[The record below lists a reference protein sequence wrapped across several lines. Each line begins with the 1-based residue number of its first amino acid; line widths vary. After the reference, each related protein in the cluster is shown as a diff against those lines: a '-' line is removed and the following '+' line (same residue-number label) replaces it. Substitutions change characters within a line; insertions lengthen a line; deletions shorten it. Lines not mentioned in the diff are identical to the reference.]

1 MENPTGGNG
10 SLETMGAADTFTDGR
25 TDGKFSAEDRGGGAV
40 PTGDGT
46 EVTDTQALVLAAAPG
61 PTLLVSATQA
71 RPGDRHPAFVYLARL
86 APGSR
91 RTMGE
96 ALTAMTDRLS
106 AGRCDLWT
114 LAWHELRY
122 QHTAALRSL
131 LAEQYAPA
139 TVNKMLAAL
148 RGTLKECW
156 RLGLVPAEDYHRAVD
171 LPAVRGSVLP
181 RGRALSAGELR
192 ALLAACAGDRTS
204 AGTKDRTSA
213 GARDGALIATLY
225 GAGLRRSEAV
235 ALEVRD
241 YDKETGAITV
251 RSGKGRKDRIAY
263 APAGCRAALT
273 TWISVLE
280 TRRAALTG
288 GDADS
293 NGGTDRNGEGPLFVA
308 IGKSGRLGSKALS
321 DQAVLYI
328 LRKKGQEAGLAAFSP
343 HDLRRTF
350 IGDLLDAGADIS
362 TVQQMAGHAS
372 VQTTARYDRRGEGAK
387 RKAAELLHVPFREG

>member
-1 MENPTGGNG
+1 MNTKSEVRVELSEADFIDAEFIAVESAATESVDEAPEAETFPLIALEPQPT
-10 SLETMGAADTFTDGR
+10 AAL
-25 TDGKFSAEDRGGGAV
+25 SVIEA
-40 PTGDGT
+40 
-46 EVTDTQALVLAAAPG
+46 QA
-61 PTLLVSATQA
+61 S
-71 RPGDRHPAFVYLARL
+71 DSHPALVYLARL

-91 RTMGE
+91 RTMSE
-96 ALTAMTDRLS
+96 ALTVIAGKVS
-106 AGRCDLWT
+106 AGHSTLWT

-122 QHTAALRSL
+122 QHTVALRSV

-156 RLGLVPAEDYHRAVD
+156 RLGLVSAEDFHRAAD

-192 ALLAACAGDRTS
+192 ALLQICAQDRAT
-204 AGTKDRTSA
+204 AGR
-213 GARDGALIATLY
+213 RDGALVATLY

-241 YDKETGAITV
+241 YGVETGALTV
-251 RSGKGRKDRIAY
+251 RSGKGRKDRMAY
-263 APAGCRAALT
+263 APSGCRAALEA
-273 TWISVLE
+273 WLSARGPE
-280 TRRAALTG
+280 A
-288 GDADS
+288 
-293 NGGTDRNGEGPLFVA
+293 GPLFVPINKA
-308 IGKSGRLGSKALS
+308 GKLALRVMS

-328 LRKKGQEAGLAAFSP
+328 LRRRAREGGLAAFSP

-350 IGDLLDAGADIS
+350 IGDLLDAGADIA

-372 VQTTARYDRRGEGAK
+372 VQTTARYDRRGEGVKK
-387 RKAAELLHVPFREG
+387 RAAELLHVPFSS

>member
-1 MENPTGGNG
+1 MNTESEITAPFA
-10 SLETMGAADTFTDGR
+10 EAEFIDAEFTAFTASD
-25 TDGKFSAEDRGGGAV
+25 AGAV
-40 PTGDGT
+40 ENGG
-46 EVTDTQALVLAAAPG
+46 VTPEPENYPLIVLEPQSSTALSVIASQASDT
-61 PTLLVSATQA
+61 
-71 RPGDRHPAFVYLARL
+71 HPALVYLARL

-91 RTMGE
+91 RTMSE
-96 ALTAMTDRLS
+96 ALTVI
-106 AGRCDLWT
+106 AGKVSGGRSTLWT

-156 RLGLVPAEDYHRAVD
+156 RLGLVTAEDFHRAAD

-192 ALLAACAGDRTS
+192 ALLLICGQDRTT
-204 AGTKDRTSA
+204 AGR
-213 GARDGALIATLY
+213 RDGALVATLY
-225 GAGLRRSEAV
+225 GVGLRRSEAV

-241 YDKETGAITV
+241 YSVETGALTV
-251 RSGKGRKDRIAY
+251 RSGKGRKDRMAY
-263 APAGCRAALT
+263 APSGCRAALEA
-273 TWISVLE
+273 WLGARGLE
-280 TRRAALTG
+280 A
-288 GDADS
+288 
-293 NGGTDRNGEGPLFVA
+293 GPLFMPINKA
-308 IGKSGRLGSKALS
+308 GKLAPRVMSN
-321 DQAVLYI
+321 QAVLYI
-328 LRKKGQEAGLAAFSP
+328 LRKRAREAGLAAFSP

-372 VQTTARYDRRGEGAK
+372 VQTTARYDRRGEGVK
-387 RKAAELLHVPFREG
+387 KKAAELLHVPYNSG

>member
-1 MENPTGGNG
+1 MNAKSTQPTEIVETEAIETDFIDAEFSDADFINAEFRAVENGDDAPEPQTFPLIALTPPPSA
-10 SLETMGAADTFTDGR
+10 SL
-25 TDGKFSAEDRGGGAV
+25 S
-40 PTGDGT
+40 
-46 EVTDTQALVLAAAPG
+46 
-61 PTLLVSATQA
+61 VSEP
-71 RPGDRHPAFVYLARL
+71 RPGDNHPALVYLERL

-91 RTMGE
+91 RTMSE
-96 ALTAMTDRLS
+96 ALSVIAGKVS
-106 AGRCDLWT
+106 ANRSTLWT

-156 RLGLVPAEDYHRAVD
+156 RLGLVSAEDFHRAAD

-192 ALLAACAGDRTS
+192 ALLQICAQDETT
-204 AGTKDRTSA
+204 AGR
-213 GARDGALIATLY
+213 RDGALVATLY

-241 YDKETGAITV
+241 YVVETGALTV
-251 RSGKGRKDRIAY
+251 RSGKGRKDRMAY
-263 APAGCRAALT
+263 APSGCRAALEA
-273 TWISVLE
+273 WLGA
-280 TRRAALTG
+280 R
-288 GDADS
+288 
-293 NGGTDRNGEGPLFVA
+293 GTDAGPLFVP
-308 IGKSGRLGSKALS
+308 INKSGKLTLRVMS

-328 LRKKGQEAGLAAFSP
+328 LRKRAREAGLAAFSP

-350 IGDLLDAGADIS
+350 IGDLLDAGADIA
-362 TVQQMAGHAS
+362 TVQQMAGHAN
-372 VQTTARYDRRGEGAK
+372 VQTTARYDRRGEGVK
-387 RKAAELLHVPFREG
+387 KKAAELLHVPFGG

>member
-1 MENPTGGNG
+1 MAISEQEHALQSREDNALLESLIYKEGNEG
-10 SLETMGAADTFTDGR
+10 FHDQSSDH
-25 TDGKFSAEDRGGGAV
+25 
-40 PTGDGT
+40 
-46 EVTDTQALVLAAAPG
+46 ALVAPPGNAPVLLAS
-61 PTLLVSATQA
+61 SATLPSPEQHS
-71 RPGDRHPAFVYLARL
+71 DRHPALVYLARL

-96 ALTAMTDRLS
+96 ALTIIAMRVS
-106 AGRCDLWT
+106 GNQRDLWS

-131 LAEQYAPA
+131 LSESYAPA

-156 RLGLVPAEDYHRAVD
+156 RLGLMDAEEYHRAAD
-171 LPAVRGSVLP
+171 LPSVRGSVLP

-192 ALLAACAGDRTS
+192 TLLAVCGADRTL
-204 AGTKDRTSA
+204 G

-235 ALEVRD
+235 ALAVKD
-241 YDKETGAITV
+241 YNAETGALTV

-263 APAGCRAALT
+263 APSGCRAAIEAWLP
-273 TWISVLE
+273 LRGQE
-280 TRRAALTG
+280 EGALFLPV
-288 GDADS
+288 S
-293 NGGTDRNGEGPLFVA
+293 
-308 IGKSGRLGSKALS
+308 KSGKTAERALS

-328 LRKKGQEAGLAAFSP
+328 IRKRARKAGLASFSP

-362 TVQQMAGHAS
+362 TVQQMAGHAN
-372 VQTTARYDRRGEGAK
+372 VQTTARYDRRGEGVK
-387 RKAAELLHVPFREG
+387 KKAAELLHVPYQH

>member
-1 MENPTGGNG
+1 MVILDT
-10 SLETMGAADTFTDGR
+10 ETSRFVPEYGMTDSRDEKGRMDGMRAIAVGASAPEAEEARFRDADAG
-25 TDGKFSAEDRGGGAV
+25 EVGGGARALAVRAKLPAPLV
-40 PTGDGT
+40 P
-46 EVTDTQALVLAAAPG
+46 AG
-61 PTLLVSATQA
+61 PA
-71 RPGDRHPAFVYLARL
+71 RPGDSHPALVYLARL

-96 ALTAMTDRLS
+96 ALHAMADRLS
-106 AGRCDLWT
+106 GGRCDLWT

-156 RLGLVPAEDYHRAVD
+156 RLGLVPAEDYHRAAD

-192 ALLAACAGDRTS
+192 ALLAACAGDRT
-204 AGTKDRTSA
+204 AA
-213 GARDGALIATLY
+213 GARDGALVATLY

-241 YDKETGAITV
+241 YDAETGALTV

-273 TWISVLE
+273 AWLGPRGPAGRPTGRG
-280 TRRAALTG
+280 RR
-288 GDADS
+288 
-293 NGGTDRNGEGPLFVA
+293 
-308 IGKSGRLGSKALS
+308 
-321 DQAVLYI
+321 
-328 LRKKGQEAGLAAFSP
+328 
-343 HDLRRTF
+343 RRE
-350 IGDLLDAGADIS
+350 
-362 TVQQMAGHAS
+362 
-372 VQTTARYDRRGEGAK
+372 RRGARCSCRSARAGGWPPG
-387 RKAAELLHVPFREG
+387 R

>member
-1 MENPTGGNG
+1 MDEILGGNG
-10 SLETMGAADTFTDGR
+10 VMGGNGAMDTPADGR
-25 TDGKFSAEDRGGGAV
+25 TDGKT
-40 PTGDGT
+40 P
-46 EVTDTQALVLAAAPG
+46 AAAEEAQFREGVGDVGEVRALAVIAQSPAPRVAAG
-61 PTLLVSATQA
+61 QA
-71 RPGDRHPAFVYLARL
+71 PPGDRHPALVYLARL

-96 ALTAMTDRLS
+96 ALHAMAGRLS

-156 RLGLVPAEDYHRAVD
+156 RLGLVSAEDYHRAAD
-171 LPAVRGSVLP
+171 IPAVRGSVLP
-181 RGRALSAGELR
+181 RGRALSSGELR
-192 ALLAACAGDRTS
+192 ALLAACAGDRT
-204 AGTKDRTSA
+204 AA
-213 GARDGALIATLY
+213 GARDGALVATLY

-241 YDKETGAITV
+241 YDRETGALTV
-251 RSGKGRKDRIAY
+251 RSGKGRKERIAY
-263 APAGCRAALT
+263 APSGCRAAL
-273 TWISVLE
+273 
-280 TRRAALTG
+280 AAWLGLRG
-288 GDADS
+288 GDPAS
-293 NGGTDRNGEGPLFVA
+293 PLFVP
-308 IGKSGRLGSKALS
+308 IGKSGRLGLKALC
-321 DQAVLYI
+321 DQAVLYV
-328 LRKKGQEAGLAAFSP
+328 LRKKGAEAGLAAFSP

>member
-1 MENPTGGNG
+1 MDAEGKV
-10 SLETMGAADTFTDGR
+10 TDIR
-25 TDGKFSAEDRGGGAV
+25 TDGKSDLEGSGAEDRVGAV
-40 PTGDGT
+40 PTGGGAAGT
-46 EVTDTQALVLAAAPG
+46 ETQALVVATAPG
-61 PTLLVSATQA
+61 PTPLAAAGPAQ
-71 RPGDRHPAFVYLARL
+71 PGDRHPALVYLARL

-96 ALTAMTDRLS
+96 ALHTMADRLS

-114 LAWHELRY
+114 LAWHEIRY

-131 LAEQYAPA
+131 LTEQYAPA

-192 ALLAACAGDRTS
+192 ALLAACSRDRT
-204 AGTKDRTSA
+204 AT
-213 GARDGALIATLY
+213 GARDGALVATLY

-235 ALEVRD
+235 GLGVRD
-241 YDKETGAITV
+241 YDAETGAITV

-273 TWISVLE
+273 AWISVLGTKRGE
-280 TRRAALTG
+280 TKGAGDTG
-288 GDADS
+288 G
-293 NGGTDRNGEGPLFVA
+293 
-308 IGKSGRLGSKALS
+308 
-321 DQAVLYI
+321 
-328 LRKKGQEAGLAAFSP
+328 
-343 HDLRRTF
+343 
-350 IGDLLDAGADIS
+350 
-362 TVQQMAGHAS
+362 
-372 VQTTARYDRRGEGAK
+372 RG
-387 RKAAELLHVPFREG
+387 

>member
-1 MENPTGGNG
+1 MENMGN
-10 SLETMGAADTFTDGR
+10 EKID
-25 TDGKFSAEDRGGGAV
+25 AEDDIPAEMVEAEFIDTEFLDAESVAAGSVAV
-40 PTGDGT
+40 ENSGDALEPKT
-46 EVTDTQALVLAAAPG
+46 YPLIALAPQPSAAMSIMESQA
-61 PTLLVSATQA
+61 S
-71 RPGDRHPAFVYLARL
+71 DHHPALVYLARL

-91 RTMGE
+91 RTMSE
-96 ALTAMTDRLS
+96 ALTVIAGKVS

-114 LAWHELRY
+114 LAWQELRY
-122 QHTAALRSL
+122 QHTAALRSV

-156 RLGLVPAEDYHRAVD
+156 RLGLVSAEDFHRAAD

-192 ALLAACAGDRTS
+192 ALLLICAQDKAAAGR
-204 AGTKDRTSA
+204 
-213 GARDGALIATLY
+213 RDGALIATLY

-241 YDKETGAITV
+241 YGVETGALTV
-251 RSGKGRKDRIAY
+251 RSGKGRKDRMAY
-263 APAGCRAALT
+263 APSGCRAALEA
-273 TWISVLE
+273 WLGARGSE
-280 TRRAALTG
+280 A
-288 GDADS
+288 
-293 NGGTDRNGEGPLFVA
+293 GPLFVP
-308 IGKSGRLGSKALS
+308 INKSGKLAKRVMS

-328 LRKKGQEAGLAAFSP
+328 LRKRAREAGLAAFSP

-362 TVQQMAGHAS
+362 TVQQMAGHAN
-372 VQTTARYDRRGEGAK
+372 VQTTARYDRRGEGVK
-387 RKAAELLHVPFREG
+387 KKAAELLHVPYSR